1 MAILRKSLIPLK
13 NTWRKCNMSKKV
25 IYHISGF
32 DCPNCAA
39 KVERFLNKEEYIQSA
54 TIDFTNERMYL
65 TYKDEP
71 LEVEQLKEV
80 IKKVE
85 SDPLRIEKITQGKKN
100 QNKVFDKEFI
110 FNLSRIIIST
120 LLIITGVILMHVFH
134 IENFVLMLIL
144 FGIAALL
151 CLYDIVIKL
160 VLNIVHLRNPVDM
173 NLLLTISCLGVFA
186 LAILINYNVLPEG
199 RFDIDL
205 MDGAMVITLYQVG
218 ELFEH
223 IATKKSKKAISDAI
237 DLRADSA
244 NLITDNK
251 VVQVKPE
258 TLKVGDLILVRI
270 GEIVPADGEIVD
282 GQGTLD
288 TSSLTGEPMPVDAL
302 VGMNALSGSILRSGS
317 ITIRI
322 NKVFADS
329 TISKILE
336 LVQSSGE
343 RKAKAE
349 KFITKFARIYTPSVF
364 LLGILYAVI
373 FGLITNNWA
382 ESIFSGLAIL
392 VVSCPCAIVISVPLA
407 FFAGIGLASKRGV
420 VIKGANYLDSL
431 CNVGTLFIDKTGTL
445 TYGDFKVDGYVTNGV
460 KEEELKT
467 ALLAAESRSNHP
479 IAKAICLHQNVSNL
493 ALVQEDYEEIAGLC
507 VKTVYE
513 GSTIF
518 AGNVELLKN
527 NGINVEEVE
536 VGGTAIYVAK
546 DGKYIGY
553 VVLKD
558 VIRDKAKELVKKL
571 NEIGIKIVLLSGDK
585 ESTVKE
591 VADAVG
597 IKEYHY
603 KLLPQEKTKF
613 LEKAIENREN
623 DKLVAFAGD
632 GINDT
637 PSIIRADVGFAMGGI
652 GSDVA
657 VENSDIVIMQDHPLK
672 IYDSIVIAKKTRRV
686 ALFNIIFSLAV
697 KLAVIILILTGATGH
712 AGMLIAVLADT
723 GLTVLMTLHSLSLI
737 YRKIK

>member
-1 MAILRKSLIPLK
+1 
-13 NTWRKCNMSKKV
+13 MSKKV

-39 KVERFLNKEEYIQSA
+39 KVERFLNKEEYIQNA
-54 TIDFTNERMYL
+54 TIDFTNERMYI
-65 TYKDEP
+65 TYREEP
-71 LEVEQLKEV
+71 LDIEELKSV
-80 IKKVE
+80 IKTVE
-85 SDPLRIEKITQGKKN
+85 SDPLRIERIHQGRKIQQKL
-100 QNKVFDKEFI
+100 FDKKTI
-110 FNLSRIIIST
+110 FNLSRIILSTILLLVAVFAFDEETEFLYQAILLGISA
-120 LLIITGVILMHVFH
+120 LI
-134 IENFVLMLIL
+134 
-144 FGIAALL
+144 
-151 CLYDIVIKL
+151 CLYDIIWKL
-160 VLNIVHLRNPVDM
+160 IQNIIHLRNPIDM
-173 NLLLTISCLGVFA
+173 NLLLTISSLGV
-186 LAILINYNVLPEG
+186 LTLSILIHYGVIPEG
-199 RFDIDL
+199 RFHIDP
-205 MDGAMVITLYQVG
+205 MDGAMVIILYQVG

-223 IATKKSKKAISDAI
+223 IASGKSKNAISNAI
-237 DLRADSA
+237 DLRADTA

-251 VVQVKPE
+251 VVEVKPE
-258 TLKVGDLILVRI
+258 TLKVGDKILVRI
-270 GEIVPADGEIVD
+270 GEIVPADGEIID

-364 LLGILYAVI
+364 LIGILFAVI
-373 FGLITNNWA
+373 SGLITHDWA
-382 ESIFSGLAIL
+382 QSIFGGLAIL

-431 CNVGTLFIDKTGTL
+431 CKIGTVYIDKTGTL
-445 TYGDFKVDGYVTNGV
+445 TYGDFKVSDWVTNGV
-460 KEEELKT
+460 KEDELKT

-479 IAKAICLHQNVSNL
+479 IAKAICLHQNVSAL
-493 ALVQEDYEEIAGLC
+493 ALKQENYEEVAGLG
-507 VKTVYE
+507 VKTEYD
-513 GSTIF
+513 GNTIL

-527 NGINVEEVE
+527 YGVSVEEVE

-546 DGKYIGY
+546 NGKYIGY

-558 VIRDKAKELVKKL
+558 VVRDKAKELVKKL
-571 NEIGIKIVLLSGDK
+571 NSIGIEVVLLSGDK

-597 IKEYHY
+597 IKEYHA
-603 KLLPQEKTKF
+603 KLLPQDKTKYV
-613 LEKAIENREN
+613 EKAIENREN
-623 DKLVAFAGD
+623 GKLIAFAGD

-657 VENSDIVIMQDHPLK
+657 VENSDVVIMQDHPLK
-672 IYDSIVIAKKTRRV
+672 IYDSIKIAKKTRAV
-686 ALFNIIFSLAV
+686 AIFNIIFSLVV
-697 KLAVIILILTGATGH
+697 KVAVIILILTGVLGH
-712 AGMLIAVLADT
+712 MGMTVAVLADT
-723 GLTVLMTLHSLSLI
+723 GLTVLMTFNSLMLI

>member
-1 MAILRKSLIPLK
+1 
-13 NTWRKCNMSKKV
+13 MSKKV

-54 TIDFTNERMYL
+54 TIDFTNERMYI
-65 TYKDEP
+65 TYRDEP
-71 LEVEQLKEV
+71 IDVEQLKET
-80 IKKVE
+80 IKTVE
-85 SDPLRIEKITQGKKN
+85 SDPLRIERIHQGR
-100 QNKVFDKEFI
+100 KVQQKLFDKKTI
-110 FNLSRIIIST
+110 YNLSRIVTSAVIMLVTCFVIEDKNF
-120 LLIITGVILMHVFH
+120 LLAVILYG
-134 IENFVLMLIL
+134 ISAL
-144 FGIAALL
+144 F
-151 CLYDIVIKL
+151 CLYDIIWKL
-160 VLNIVHLRNPVDM
+160 FQNIIHLRNPIDM
-173 NLLLTISCLGVFA
+173 NLLLTLSSLGVLT
-186 LAILINYNVLPEG
+186 LAILIHYGVLPEG
-199 RFDIDL
+199 RFHIDM
-205 MDGAMVITLYQVG
+205 MDGVMVIVLYQVG

-223 IATKKSKKAISDAI
+223 IATGKSKNAISNAI
-237 DLRADSA
+237 DLRADTA

-251 VVQVKPE
+251 VVEVKPE
-258 TLKVGDLILVRI
+258 TLKVGDKILVRI
-270 GEIVPADGEIVD
+270 GEIVPADGEIID

-349 KFITKFARIYTPSVF
+349 KFITKFARIYTPAVF
-364 LLGILYAVI
+364 LIGIFFAVI
-373 FGLITNNWA
+373 SGLITRDWA
-382 ESIFSGLAIL
+382 QSIFGGLAIL

-431 CNVGTLFIDKTGTL
+431 CKIGTVYIDKTGTL
-445 TYGDFKVDGYVTNGV
+445 TYGDFKVSDWVTNGV
-460 KEEELKT
+460 SEEELRT
-467 ALLAAESRSNHP
+467 SLLAAESRSNHP
-479 IAKAICLHQNVSNL
+479 IAKAICLHQNVSSL
-493 ALVQEDYEEIAGLC
+493 ALKQEQYEEVAGLG
-507 VKTVYE
+507 VKTEYDGNV
-513 GSTIF
+513 IL

-527 NGINVEEVE
+527 NGVEVEEVE

-546 DGKYIGY
+546 NGEFIGY

-558 VIRDKAKELVKKL
+558 VVRDKAKELVKKL
-571 NEIGIKIVLLSGDK
+571 NEIGIEVVLLSGDK

-597 IKEYHY
+597 IKEYHA
-603 KLLPQEKTKF
+603 KLLPQDKTKF
-613 LEKAIENREN
+613 LEKTIENRN
-623 DKLVAFAGD
+623 DGKLTAFAGD

-657 VENSDIVIMQDHPLK
+657 VENSDVVIMQDHPLK
-672 IYDSIVIAKKTRRV
+672 IYDSIKIAKKTRRV
-686 ALFNIIFSLAV
+686 AIFNIIFSLVV
-697 KLAVIILILTGATGH
+697 KVAVIILILTGVLGH
-712 AGMLIAVLADT
+712 MGMTVAVLADT
-723 GLTVLMTLHSLSLI
+723 GLTVLMTFNSLMLI
-737 YRKIK
+737 YRKID

>member
-1 MAILRKSLIPLK
+1 
-13 NTWRKCNMSKKV
+13 MSKKV

-85 SDPLRIEKITQGKKN
+85 SDPLRIERITQGKKN

-186 LAILINYNVLPEG
+186 LAILINYNALPEG

-244 NLITDNK
+244 NLITNNR

-493 ALVQEDYEEIAGLC
+493 ALVQEDYEEIAGLG

-672 IYDSIVIAKKTRRV
+672 IYDSIVIARKTRRV

>member
-1 MAILRKSLIPLK
+1 M
-13 NTWRKCNMSKKV
+13 
-25 IYHISGF
+25 
-32 DCPNCAA
+32 
-39 KVERFLNKEEYIQSA
+39 
-54 TIDFTNERMYL
+54 
-65 TYKDEP
+65 
-71 LEVEQLKEV
+71 
-80 IKKVE
+80 
-85 SDPLRIEKITQGKKN
+85 
-100 QNKVFDKEFI
+100 
-110 FNLSRIIIST
+110 
-120 LLIITGVILMHVFH
+120 
-134 IENFVLMLIL
+134 
-144 FGIAALL
+144 
-151 CLYDIVIKL
+151 
-160 VLNIVHLRNPVDM
+160 
-173 NLLLTISCLGVFA
+173 
-186 LAILINYNVLPEG
+186 
-199 RFDIDL
+199 
-205 MDGAMVITLYQVG
+205 
-218 ELFEH
+218 
-223 IATKKSKKAISDAI
+223 
-237 DLRADSA
+237 
-244 NLITDNK
+244 ITDNK

-493 ALVQEDYEEIAGLC
+493 ALVQEDYEEIAGLG

-712 AGMLIAVLADT
+712 TGMLIAVLADT

>member
-1 MAILRKSLIPLK
+1 
-13 NTWRKCNMSKKV
+13 MSKKV

-71 LEVEQLKEV
+71 LDVEELKEV

-100 QNKVFDKEFI
+100 QNKIFDKEFI

-120 LLIITGVILMHVFH
+120 LLIITGVILCHGFH
-134 IENFVLMLIL
+134 IHNFVLMLIL
-144 FGIAALL
+144 YGIAALL

-160 VLNIVHLRNPVDM
+160 VLNIVHLRNPIDM
-173 NLLLTISCLGVFA
+173 NLLLTISCVGVFV
-186 LAILINYNVLPEG
+186 LSILINTGKLSPG

-205 MDGAMVITLYQVG
+205 MDGAMVIILYQVG

-364 LLGILYAVI
+364 LIGILYAVI
-373 FGLITNNWA
+373 FGLITKNWA

-431 CNVGTLFIDKTGTL
+431 CKVGTLFIDKTGTL
-445 TYGDFKVDGYVTNGV
+445 TYGDFKVDEYVTNGV
-460 KEEELKT
+460 SEEELKT
-467 ALLAAESRSNHP
+467 SLLAAESRSNHP
-479 IAKAICLHQNVSNL
+479 IAKAICLHQNVSSL
-493 ALVQEDYEEIAGLC
+493 ALVQEQYEEIAGLG
-507 VKTVYE
+507 VKTIYDGKV
-513 GSTIF
+513 IF
-518 AGNVELLKN
+518 AGNVELLKS

-546 DGKYIGY
+546 DGKFIGY

-558 VIRDKAKELVKKL
+558 VVRDKAKDLVKKL

-597 IKEYHY
+597 IKEYY
-603 KLLPQEKTKF
+603 SKLLPQEKTKF
-613 LEKAIENREN
+613 VEKAIENREN
-623 DKLVAFAGD
+623 NKLIAFAGD

-686 ALFNIIFSLAV
+686 ALFNIIFSLVV
-697 KLAVIILILTGATGH
+697 KLAVIVLILTGAIGH
-712 AGMLIAVLADT
+712 AGMLVAVLADT

>member
-1 MAILRKSLIPLK
+1 
-13 NTWRKCNMSKKV
+13 MSKKV

-39 KVERFLNKEEYIQSA
+39 KVERFLNKEEYIQNA
-54 TIDFTNERMYL
+54 TIDFTNERMYI
-65 TYKDEP
+65 TYREEP
-71 LEVEQLKEV
+71 LEVEKLKEV
-80 IKKVE
+80 IKTVE
-85 SDPLRIEKITQGKKN
+85 SDPLRIERIHQGR
-100 QNKVFDKEFI
+100 KVQQKLFDKKTI
-110 FNLSRIIIST
+110 FNLSRIIFSA
-120 LLIITGVILMHVFH
+120 
-134 IENFVLMLIL
+134 VLMLVTCFVIEDKNFLLAVIL
-144 FGIAALL
+144 YGISALI
-151 CLYDIVIKL
+151 CLYDIIWKL
-160 VLNIVHLRNPVDM
+160 VQNIIHLRNPIDM
-173 NLLLTISCLGVFA
+173 NLLLTMSSLGVLT
-186 LAILINYNVLPEG
+186 LAILIHYEVLPEG
-199 RFDIDL
+199 RFHIDM
-205 MDGAMVITLYQVG
+205 MDGVMVIVLYQVG

-223 IATKKSKKAISDAI
+223 IASGKSKNAISNAI
-237 DLRADSA
+237 DLRADTA

-251 VVQVKPE
+251 VVEVKPE
-258 TLKVGDLILVRI
+258 TLKVGDIILVRI
-270 GEIVPADGEIVD
+270 GEIVPADGEIID

-364 LLGILYAVI
+364 LIGILFAVI
-373 FGLITNNWA
+373 SGLITHDWA
-382 ESIFSGLAIL
+382 QSIFGGLAIL

-431 CNVGTLFIDKTGTL
+431 CKIGTVYIDKTGTL
-445 TYGDFKVDGYVTNGV
+445 TYGDFKVSDWVTNYV
-460 KEEELKT
+460 KEDELKT
-467 ALLAAESRSNHP
+467 CLLAAESRSNHP
-479 IAKAICLHQNVSNL
+479 IAKAICLHQNVSAL
-493 ALVQEDYEEIAGLC
+493 ALKQENYEEIAGLG
-507 VKTVYE
+507 VKTEYE
-513 GSTIF
+513 GNTIL

-527 NGINVEEVE
+527 NGVVVEEVE

-546 DGKYIGY
+546 NGKYIGY

-558 VIRDKAKELVKKL
+558 VVRDKAKELVKKL
-571 NEIGIKIVLLSGDK
+571 NSIGIEVVLLSGDK

-597 IKEYHY
+597 IKEYHA
-603 KLLPQEKTKF
+603 KLLPQEKTKYV
-613 LEKAIENREN
+613 EKAIENREN
-623 DKLVAFAGD
+623 GKLIAFAGD

-657 VENSDIVIMQDHPLK
+657 VENSDVVIMQDHPLK
-672 IYDSIVIAKKTRRV
+672 IYDSIKIAKKTRAV
-686 ALFNIIFSLAV
+686 AIFNIVFSLVV
-697 KLAVIILILTGATGH
+697 KVAVIILILSGVLGH
-712 AGMLIAVLADT
+712 MGMTVAVLADT
-723 GLTVLMTLHSLSLI
+723 GLTVLMTFNSLMLI

>member
-1 MAILRKSLIPLK
+1 
-13 NTWRKCNMSKKV
+13 MSKKV

-54 TIDFTNERMYL
+54 TIDFTIERMYIN
-65 TYKDEP
+65 YRNEP
-71 LEVEQLKEV
+71 LQTEELIEV
-80 IKKVE
+80 IKTVE
-85 SDPLRIEKITQGKKN
+85 SDPLRIEKIQQGKKSK
-100 QNKVFDKEFI
+100 QSLFDKKMI
-110 FNLSRIIIST
+110 FNLSRIVIATILLFVSRFVFAESNFLVSTILYGISA
-120 LLIITGVILMHVFH
+120 LI
-134 IENFVLMLIL
+134 
-144 FGIAALL
+144 
-151 CLYDIVIKL
+151 CLYDIVWKL
-160 VLNIVHLRNPVDM
+160 IQNIIHLRNPVDM
-173 NLLLTISCLGVFA
+173 NLLLTISCTGVFV
-186 LAILINYNVLPEG
+186 LAILIKIGKLDEG
-199 RFDIDL
+199 LFEIDM
-205 MDGAMVITLYQVG
+205 MDGAMVIILYQVG

-223 IATKKSKKAISDAI
+223 IATGKSKNAISNAI
-237 DLRADSA
+237 DLRADTA

-251 VVQVKPE
+251 VVEVKPE
-258 TLKVGDLILVRI
+258 TLKVGDKILVRI
-270 GEIVPADGEIVD
+270 GEIVPADGEIID

-364 LLGILYAVI
+364 VLGILFAVI
-373 FGLITNNWA
+373 SGLITHSWA
-382 ESIFSGLAIL
+382 NSIFSGLAIL

-431 CNVGTLFIDKTGTL
+431 CKIGTVFIDKTGTL
-445 TYGDFKVDGYVTNGV
+445 TYGDFKVSDWVTNGV
-460 KEEELKT
+460 SEEELKT
-467 ALLAAESRSNHP
+467 SILAAESRSNHP
-479 IAKAICLHQNVSNL
+479 IAKAICLHQNVSSI
-493 ALVQEDYEEIAGLC
+493 ALKQSEYEEIAGLG
-507 VKTVYE
+507 VKTVYD
-513 GSTIF
+513 GDTIL

-546 DGKYIGY
+546 NGKYIGY

-558 VIRDKAKELVKKL
+558 VVRDKAKELVKKL
-571 NEIGIKIVLLSGDK
+571 DGIGINVVLLSGDK

-597 IKEYHY
+597 IKEYHA

-613 LEKAIENREN
+613 LEKTIENRQ
-623 DKLVAFAGD
+623 DGKLTAFAGD

-657 VENSDIVIMQDHPLK
+657 VENSDVVIMQDHPLK
-672 IYDSIVIAKKTRRV
+672 IYDSIQIAKKTRRV
-686 ALFNIIFSLAV
+686 AIFNIVFSLLV
-697 KLAVIILILTGATGH
+697 KVCVIILILTGVLGH
-712 AGMLIAVLADT
+712 AGMFVAVLADT
-723 GLTVLMTLHSLSLI
+723 GLTVLMTFNSLMLI
-737 YRKIK
+737 YRKVK

>member
-1 MAILRKSLIPLK
+1 
-13 NTWRKCNMSKKV
+13 MSKKV

-39 KVERFLNKEEYIQSA
+39 KVERFLNKEEYIQNA
-54 TIDFTNERMYL
+54 TIDFTNERMYIN
-65 TYKDEP
+65 YREEP
-71 LEVEQLKEV
+71 LSTEELIEV
-80 IKKVE
+80 IKTVE
-85 SDPLRIEKITQGKKN
+85 SDPLRIEKIQSQGR
-100 QNKVFDKEFI
+100 KVQQSLFDKKTI
-110 FNLSRIIIST
+110 FNLSRIAVST
-120 LLIITGVILMHVFH
+120 I
-134 IENFVLMLIL
+134 LMLITCFVVGEKNFL
-144 FGIAALL
+144 LSAILYGISALI
-151 CLYDIVIKL
+151 CLYDIVWKL
-160 VLNIVHLRNPVDM
+160 ISNIIHLRNPVDM
-173 NLLLTISCLGVFA
+173 NLLLTLSCSGVFV
-186 LAILINYNVLPEG
+186 LAILINYGILEHT
-199 RFDIDL
+199 FHIDM
-205 MDGAMVITLYQVG
+205 MDGAMVIILYQVG

-223 IATKKSKKAISDAI
+223 IATGKSKNAISNAI
-237 DLRADSA
+237 DLRADTA

-251 VVQVKPE
+251 VVEVKPE
-258 TLKVGDLILVRI
+258 TLKVGDNILVRI
-270 GEIVPADGEIVD
+270 GEIVPADGEIID

-364 LLGILYAVI
+364 VLGILFAVFYGI
-373 FGLITNNWA
+373 FSKNWA
-382 ESIFSGLAIL
+382 QSIFSGLAIL

-431 CNVGTLFIDKTGTL
+431 CKIGTVFIDKTGTL
-445 TYGDFKVDGYVTNGV
+445 TYGDFKVDGYVANGV
-460 KEEELKT
+460 KEDELKE
-467 ALLAAESRSNHP
+467 AVLAAESRSNHP
-479 IAKAICLHQNVSNL
+479 IAKAICLHQNVSHI
-493 ALVQEDYEEIAGLC
+493 ALEQSTYEEVPGLG
-507 VKTVYE
+507 VKTVYKKD
-513 GSTIF
+513 TIF
-518 AGNVELLKN
+518 AGNVELLKS
-527 NGINVEEVE
+527 NGIDIEEVE

-546 DGKYIGY
+546 NGKYIGY

-558 VIRDKAKELVKKL
+558 VVRDKAKELVKKL
-571 NEIGIKIVLLSGDK
+571 DEIGIKVVLLSGDK

-597 IKEYHY
+597 IKEYHA

-613 LEKAIENREN
+613 LEKAIEKREN
-623 DKLVAFAGD
+623 GKLVAFAGD

-657 VENSDIVIMQDHPLK
+657 VENSDVVIMQDHPLK
-672 IYDSIVIAKKTRRV
+672 IYDSIKIAKKTRAV
-686 ALFNIIFSLAV
+686 AIFNIIFSLAV
-697 KLAVIILILTGATGH
+697 KLCVIVLILTGVLGH
-712 AGMLIAVLADT
+712 AGMTVAVLADT
-723 GLTVLMTLHSLSLI
+723 GLTVLMTFNSLMLI

>member
-1 MAILRKSLIPLK
+1 
-13 NTWRKCNMSKKV
+13 MSKKV

-54 TIDFTNERMYL
+54 TIDFTNERMYIN
-65 TYKDEP
+65 YRDEP
-71 LEVEQLKEV
+71 LQTEELIEV
-80 IKKVE
+80 IKTVE
-85 SDPLRIEKITQGKKN
+85 SDPLRIEKIQQGRKAKHSI
-100 QNKVFDKEFI
+100 FDKKMI
-110 FNLSRIIIST
+110 FNLSRIVIATILLFVSRFVFAESNFLISAI
-120 LLIITGVILMHVFH
+120 LYGISALI
-134 IENFVLMLIL
+134 
-144 FGIAALL
+144 
-151 CLYDIVIKL
+151 CLYDIVWKL
-160 VLNIVHLRNPVDM
+160 IQNIIHLRNPIDM
-173 NLLLTISCLGVFA
+173 NLLLTISCTGVFTLA
-186 LAILINYNVLPEG
+186 LLIHYGVLAEG
-199 RFDIDL
+199 PFDIDM
-205 MDGAMVITLYQVG
+205 MDGAMVIILYQVG

-223 IATKKSKKAISDAI
+223 IATGQSRNAISNAI
-237 DLRADSA
+237 DLRADTA

-251 VVQVKPE
+251 VVEVKPE
-258 TLKVGDLILVRI
+258 TLKVGDKILVRI
-270 GEIVPADGEIVD
+270 GEIVPADGEIID

-288 TSSLTGEPMPVDAL
+288 TSSLTGEPIPVDAL
-302 VGMNALSGSILRSGS
+302 IGMNALSGSILRSGS

-364 LLGILYAVI
+364 VLGILFAVI
-373 FGLITNNWA
+373 SGLITKNWA
-382 ESIFSGLAIL
+382 QSIFGGLAIL

-431 CNVGTLFIDKTGTL
+431 CKIGTVFIDKTGTL
-445 TYGDFKVDGYVTNGV
+445 TYGDFKVSDWVTNGV
-460 KEEELKT
+460 AEDELRT
-467 ALLAAESRSNHP
+467 SILAAESRSNHP
-479 IAKAICLHQNVSNL
+479 IAKAICLHQNVSSI
-493 ALVQEDYEEIAGLC
+493 ALKQSEYEEIPGLG
-507 VKTVYE
+507 VKTVYD
-513 GSTIF
+513 GNTIL

-527 NGINVEEVE
+527 NGVAVEDVE

-546 DGKYIGY
+546 NGKFIGY
-553 VVLKD
+553 LVLKD
-558 VIRDKAKELVKKL
+558 VVRDKARELVKKL
-571 NEIGIKIVLLSGDK
+571 DEIGINVVLLSGDK
-585 ESTVKE
+585 GSTVKE

-597 IKEYHY
+597 IKEYHA

-613 LEKAIENREN
+613 LEKTIENRT
-623 DKLVAFAGD
+623 DGKLTAFAGD

-657 VENSDIVIMQDHPLK
+657 VENSDVVIMQDHPLK
-672 IYDSIVIAKKTRRV
+672 IYDSIQIAKKTRRV
-686 ALFNIIFSLAV
+686 AIFNIVFSLLV
-697 KLAVIILILTGATGH
+697 KVCVIILILTGVLGH
-712 AGMLIAVLADT
+712 AGMFVAVLADT
-723 GLTVLMTLHSLSLI
+723 GLTVLMTFNSLMLI

>member
-1 MAILRKSLIPLK
+1 
-13 NTWRKCNMSKKV
+13 MSKKV

-54 TIDFTNERMYL
+54 SIDFTNERMYI
-65 TYKDEP
+65 TYRDESKD
-71 LEVEQLKEV
+71 VEELKEI
-80 IKKVE
+80 IKTVE
-85 SDPLRIEKITQGKKN
+85 SDPLRIEKINQGKRV
-100 QNKVFDKEFI
+100 QQSLFDKKTI
-110 FNLSRIIIST
+110 FNLSRILFSA
-120 LLIITGVILMHVFH
+120 ILMLVTCFV
-134 IENFVLMLIL
+134 IEDKNFLVAAILYGISALI
-144 FGIAALL
+144 
-151 CLYDIVIKL
+151 CLYDIIWKL
-160 VLNIVHLRNPVDM
+160 IQNIIHLRNPIDM
-173 NLLLTISCLGVFA
+173 NLLLTLSSLGVLT
-186 LAILINYNVLPEG
+186 LAILIEYKKIPEG
-199 RFDIDL
+199 TFHIDM
-205 MDGAMVITLYQVG
+205 MDGVMVIVLYQVG

-223 IATKKSKKAISDAI
+223 IATGKSKNAISNAI
-237 DLRADSA
+237 DLRADTA

-251 VVQVKPE
+251 VVEVKPE
-258 TLKVGDLILVRI
+258 TLKVGDKILVRI
-270 GEIVPADGEIVD
+270 GEIVPADGEIID

-364 LLGILYAVI
+364 LIGILFAVI
-373 FGLITNNWA
+373 SGLITKNWA
-382 ESIFSGLAIL
+382 QSIFSGLAIL

-431 CNVGTLFIDKTGTL
+431 CKVGTLFIDKTGTL
-445 TYGDFKVDGYVTNGV
+445 TYGDFKVSDFVTNGV
-460 KEEELKT
+460 SKDELRIS
-467 ALLAAESRSNHP
+467 LLAAESRSNHP
-479 IAKAICLHQNVSNL
+479 IAKAICLHQNVSAL
-493 ALVQEDYEEIAGLC
+493 ALKQEDYEEVAGLG
-507 VKTVYE
+507 VKTIYN
-513 GSTIF
+513 GNTIL
-518 AGNVELLKN
+518 AGNIELLKN
-527 NGINVEEVE
+527 NGVKAEEVE

-546 DGKYIGY
+546 NGKYIGY

-558 VIRDKAKELVKKL
+558 VVRDKAKELVKKL
-571 NEIGIKIVLLSGDK
+571 DTLGIKVVLLSGDK

-597 IKEYHY
+597 IKQYHA
-603 KLLPQEKTKF
+603 KLLPQEKTKYV
-613 LEKAIENREN
+613 EKAIENREN
-623 DKLVAFAGD
+623 GKLIAFAGD

-657 VENSDIVIMQDHPLK
+657 VENSDVVIMQDHPLK
-672 IYDSIVIAKKTRRV
+672 IYDSIKIAKKTRRV
-686 ALFNIIFSLAV
+686 AIFNIIFSLVV
-697 KLAVIILILTGATGH
+697 KVAVIILILTGVLGH
-712 AGMLIAVLADT
+712 MGMTVAVLADT
-723 GLTVLMTLHSLSLI
+723 GLTVLMTFNSLMLI
-737 YRKIK
+737 YRKIE

>member
-1 MAILRKSLIPLK
+1 
-13 NTWRKCNMSKKV
+13 MSKKV

-39 KVERFLNKEEYIQSA
+39 KVERFLNKEEYIQNA
-54 TIDFTNERMYL
+54 TIDFTNERMYI
-65 TYKDEP
+65 TYREEP
-71 LEVEQLKEV
+71 LDVEKLKEV
-80 IKKVE
+80 IKTVE
-85 SDPLRIEKITQGKKN
+85 SDPLRIERIHQGR
-100 QNKVFDKEFI
+100 KVQQKLFDKKTI
-110 FNLSRIIIST
+110 FNLSRIVLSTILLLVGIFAFNEETQFLIQAIFIGISA
-120 LLIITGVILMHVFH
+120 LI
-134 IENFVLMLIL
+134 
-144 FGIAALL
+144 
-151 CLYDIVIKL
+151 CLYDIIWKL
-160 VLNIVHLRNPVDM
+160 IQNIIHLRNPIDM
-173 NLLLTISCLGVFA
+173 NLLLTLSSLGV
-186 LAILINYNVLPEG
+186 LTLSILIHYSVIPHG
-199 RFDIDL
+199 KFHIDL
-205 MDGAMVITLYQVG
+205 MDGAMVIILYQVG

-223 IATKKSKKAISDAI
+223 IASGKSKNAISNAI
-237 DLRADSA
+237 DLRADTA

-251 VVQVKPE
+251 VVEVKPE
-258 TLKVGDLILVRI
+258 TLKVGDKILVRI
-270 GEIVPADGEIVD
+270 GEIVPADGEIID

-349 KFITKFARIYTPSVF
+349 KFITKFARIYTPAVF
-364 LLGILYAVI
+364 LIGILFAIISGLVTHDWAQSI
-373 FGLITNNWA
+373 FG
-382 ESIFSGLAIL
+382 GLAIL

-431 CNVGTLFIDKTGTL
+431 CKIGTVYIDKTGTL
-445 TYGDFKVDGYVTNGV
+445 TYGDFKVSDWVTNGV
-460 KEEELKT
+460 KQEELKES
-467 ALLAAESRSNHP
+467 LLAAESRSNHP

-493 ALVQEDYEEIAGLC
+493 ALKQENYEEVAGLG
-507 VKTVYE
+507 VKTKYE
-513 GSTIF
+513 GNVIL

-527 NGINVEEVE
+527 NGVLVEEVE

-546 DGKYIGY
+546 NGKYIGY

-558 VIRDKAKELVKKL
+558 VVRDKAKELVKKL
-571 NEIGIKIVLLSGDK
+571 NSIGIEVILLSGDK

-597 IKEYHY
+597 IKKYY
-603 KLLPQEKTKF
+603 AKLLPQDKTKYV
-613 LEKAIENREN
+613 EKAIENREN
-623 DKLVAFAGD
+623 GKLVAFAGD

-657 VENSDIVIMQDHPLK
+657 VENSDVVIMQDHPLK
-672 IYDSIVIAKKTRRV
+672 IYDSIKIAKKTKRV
-686 ALFNIIFSLAV
+686 AIFNIVFSLAV
-697 KLAVIILILTGATGH
+697 KVAVIILILTCVLGH
-712 AGMLIAVLADT
+712 MGMTVAVLADT
-723 GLTVLMTLHSLSLI
+723 GLTVLMTFNSLMLI
-737 YRKIK
+737 YRKIE

>member
-1 MAILRKSLIPLK
+1 
-13 NTWRKCNMSKKV
+13 MSKKV

-39 KVERFLNKEEYIQSA
+39 KVERFLNKEEYIQNA
-54 TIDFTNERMYL
+54 TIDFTNERMYI
-65 TYKDEP
+65 TYREEP
-71 LEVEQLKEV
+71 LELEKLKEV
-80 IKKVE
+80 IKTVE
-85 SDPLRIEKITQGKKN
+85 SDPLRIERIHQGR
-100 QNKVFDKEFI
+100 KVQQKLFDKKTI
-110 FNLSRIIIST
+110 FNLSRIVLSTILLLVAVFAFDEETQFLYQAILLGISA
-120 LLIITGVILMHVFH
+120 LI
-134 IENFVLMLIL
+134 
-144 FGIAALL
+144 
-151 CLYDIVIKL
+151 CLYDIIWKL
-160 VLNIVHLRNPVDM
+160 VLNIVHLRNPIDM
-173 NLLLTISCLGVFA
+173 NLLLTMSSLGV
-186 LAILINYNVLPEG
+186 LTLSILIHYGVIPEG
-199 RFDIDL
+199 QFHIDP
-205 MDGAMVITLYQVG
+205 MDGAMVIILYQVG

-223 IATKKSKKAISDAI
+223 IASGKSKNAISNAI
-237 DLRADSA
+237 DLRADTA

-251 VVQVKPE
+251 VVEVKPE
-258 TLKVGDLILVRI
+258 TLKVGDKILVRI
-270 GEIVPADGEIVD
+270 GEIVPADGEIID

-364 LLGILYAVI
+364 LIGILFAVI
-373 FGLITNNWA
+373 SGLITHDWA
-382 ESIFSGLAIL
+382 QSIFGGLAIL

-431 CNVGTLFIDKTGTL
+431 CKIGTVFIDKTGTL
-445 TYGDFKVDGYVTNGV
+445 TYGDFKVSDWVANGV
-460 KEEELKT
+460 KEDELKT

-479 IAKAICLHQNVSNL
+479 IAKAICLHQNVSSL
-493 ALVQEDYEEIAGLC
+493 ALKQENYEEVAGLG
-507 VKTVYE
+507 VRTEYE
-513 GSTIF
+513 GNVIF
-518 AGNVELLKN
+518 AGNVELLRN

-546 DGKYIGY
+546 NGKYIGY

-558 VIRDKAKELVKKL
+558 VVRDKAKELVKKL
-571 NEIGIKIVLLSGDK
+571 NSIGIEVVLLSGDK

-597 IKEYHY
+597 IKEYHS
-603 KLLPQEKTKF
+603 KLLPQDKTKYV
-613 LEKAIENREN
+613 EKAIENREN
-623 DKLVAFAGD
+623 DKLIAFAGD

-657 VENSDIVIMQDHPLK
+657 VENSDVVIMQDHPLK
-672 IYDSIVIAKKTRRV
+672 IYDSIKIAKKTRTV
-686 ALFNIIFSLAV
+686 AIFNIVFSLVV
-697 KLAVIILILTGATGH
+697 KVAVIILILTGVLGH
-712 AGMLIAVLADT
+712 MGMTVAVLADT
-723 GLTVLMTLHSLSLI
+723 GLTVLMTFNSLMLI
-737 YRKIK
+737 YRKIE